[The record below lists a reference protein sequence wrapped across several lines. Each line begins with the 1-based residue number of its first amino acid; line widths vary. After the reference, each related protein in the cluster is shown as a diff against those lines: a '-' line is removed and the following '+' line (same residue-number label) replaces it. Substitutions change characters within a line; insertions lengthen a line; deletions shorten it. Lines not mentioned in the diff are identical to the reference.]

1 MRAKN
6 ARNRGYFS
14 KPKSSG
20 STFKSNFS
28 SVQKGMS
35 KGTFLVSLGSLG
47 SCDRALWV
55 KYEDRKTNKIQQ
67 LDIYY

>member
-47 SCDRALWV
+47 SCDRAL
-55 KYEDRKTNKIQQ
+55 
-67 LDIYY
+67 